1 MPARGPQQ
9 TPRSAPTGVSPAP
22 SRAGGRWKWQTKFC
36 QHPTPRM
43 GTPEGTRPRSWGV
56 CGGPGPHVWAAAP
69 HRGDPLCSSQPR
81 RGESGPHMQA
91 QRPARGWPLTTQ
103 AAGLLSGSRAR
114 PHLIWKAAG
123 TGVAGSDRRLP
134 ECTGAWNAGRA
145 WLSPEVLGC
154 SQLCWG
160 GGAGRGGEGV
170 VKRAICREVGPPG
183 GSQGWIFAPDVALGP
198 LTPHLVR
205 AAPPSTQVSQGC

>member
-43 GTPEGTRPRSWGV
+43 GTPEGTRPRSGGV

-154 SQLCWG
+154 SQPHATPCTPPGFASVQVGAVAWLNVHFLGGVSPCLLRG
-160 GGAGRGGEGV
+160 GGT
-170 VKRAICREVGPPG
+170 VGPRPLRCG
-183 GSQGWIFAPDVALGP
+183 CSDMAAVA
-198 LTPHLVR
+198 
-205 AAPPSTQVSQGC
+205 Q